1 MNGNFSLQMLLPAI
15 NGSSKLKL
23 GLYTHAW
30 WCIFKLVN
38 RIWLLGSRYSAT
50 VLISIFIILKAQN
63 GNIFLFMRQEMPTK
77 LNMPNKMMHGSC
89 DRRSRNRLAT
99 VYLNA
104 VVKDALL
111 KRREKDFC
119 EIIID
124 CYSEKIQVF

>member
-38 RIWLLGSRYSAT
+38 RIWLLEPVFGDRADFNFHHFESTKREHF
-50 VLISIFIILKAQN
+50 SIHETRNANKID
-63 GNIFLFMRQEMPTK
+63 

-99 VYLNA
+99 PCSGEGCIVEEKEERFLRNNNQ
-104 VVKDALL
+104 LL
-111 KRREKDFC
+111 
-119 EIIID
+119 
-124 CYSEKIQVF
+124 